1 MTPPSQDEEPL
12 RLLSIF
18 HYVFGG
24 LVALGA
30 TIPIIHVIIGV
41 VIAVSASFDS
51 GHGGGP
57 PVWFGLLMAII
68 GGALVLGGW
77 IVAGLMLYAG
87 RCLGRRQ
94 RYMLCLVAAGISCVV
109 VPIGT
114 VLGVFTIIVLN
125 RPSVK
130 TLFAPTGP
138 PRAA

>member
-1 MTPPSQDEEPL
+1 MTPPSQDEEHL

-24 LVALGA
+24 LVAVGA

-41 VIAVSASFDS
+41 VIAVSASFDR

-57 PVWFGLLMAII
+57 PVWLGLLIAII

-77 IVAGLMLYAG
+77 TVAGLMLYAG
-87 RCLGRRQ
+87 RCLWRRT
-94 RYMLCLVAAGISCVV
+94 RYVFCLVVAAISCLF
-109 VPIGT
+109 VPLGT

-130 TLFAPTGP
+130 TLFAQTGP